1 MRRREFIAGLGGAA
15 LAPDLARTQVPARV
29 VIGYLTGTPENG
41 ERIYTPSL
49 YQGLNSQGFIEGRN
63 IATIFRSAESDYD
76 QLPTLAAEL
85 VRRQVSVIFAT
96 GGAGAPLSAKAATTT
111 IPIVF
116 QLGADPVRIGLVPSL
131 NRPGGNITGVTFLGQ
146 ALVAKRLELLHEAA
160 PAATTIAFF
169 VNPAAVQVE
178 ADIKEAESAARMLGV
193 RLLIIKLAVARE
205 FDNALASIVDQ
216 RLSAILIEADPL
228 FADLGSKIATW
239 AARNRVVLMYPF
251 SYRPILEAGGLMT
264 YGASLVDTYRIA
276 GSYIG
281 RILKGEKPGDLPVQ
295 QSTNV
300 ELVLNLKL
308 AKSLGLT
315 LPVNLLA
322 RADEVIE

>member
-1 MRRREFIAGLGGAA
+1 MRRRDFIAGLGGAA
-15 LAPDLARTQVPARV
+15 AWPLTARAQGKMP
-29 VIGYLTGTPENG
+29 VIGYLTGTPEKG
-41 ERIYTPSL
+41 ERTLTSSL
-49 YQGLNSQGFIEGRN
+49 YQGLNGQGFVEGRN
-63 IATIFRSAESDYD
+63 IEIIFRSAEAHYD
-76 QLPTLAAEL
+76 QLPMLASEL
-85 VRRQVSVIFAT
+85 VRRQVAVILAT
-96 GGAGAPLSAKAATTT
+96 GGAGAPLAAKAATTT

-131 NRPGGNITGVTFLGQ
+131 NHPGGNITGVTFLGQ

-160 PAATTIAFF
+160 PAATKIAFF

-178 ADIKEAESAARMLGV
+178 ADIREAESAARVLGV
-193 RLLIIKLAVARE
+193 RLLIIKLAASRE
-205 FDNALASIVDQ
+205 LDNALARTVDQ
-216 RLSAILIEADPL
+216 RIGAILIEADPL
-228 FADLGSKIATW
+228 FADLGSTISTW
-239 AARNRVVLMYPF
+239 AAQNRVLLMYPF
-251 SYRPILEAGGLMT
+251 RDRLILEAGGLMT
-264 YGASLVDTYRIA
+264 YGASFVDTYRIA

-315 LPVNLLA
+315 IPPNLLA